1 MLAGWYRC
9 SCGNNLVVQFEDDP
23 LDQGLRLARALLAAR
38 DAAGGGPKNATAGT
52 IAAPEDE
59 DDDPRQDGTPVAQG
73 VKFARLSRGHLTP
86 VTLRGDI
93 ARMIT
98 RGAIS
103 LLSSSY
109 DFVLGQ
115 VDGGRQQGRT
125 REPSHQKRLRDVE
138 DVADTV
144 ASYIRSLNAR

>member
-1 MLAGWYRC
+1 M
-9 SCGNNLVVQFEDDP
+9 
-23 LDQGLRLARALLAAR
+23 
-38 DAAGGGPKNATAGT
+38 
-52 IAAPEDE
+52 
-59 DDDPRQDGTPVAQG
+59 
-73 VKFARLSRGHLTP
+73 KFARLLGGHLTP

-93 ARMIT
+93 ARMIP

-125 REPSHQKRLRDVE
+125 RELSHQKRLRDVE